1 VWRRLLALV
10 RKELLV
16 FLQDPRAR
24 IVVLAPPL
32 IQLVI
37 FAYAASFD
45 LDRVALGVLD
55 EDRTALSRALTAR
68 IAGAP
73 AFAVRM
79 LEREADI
86 RPAIDD
92 RRLIGVLRIREGFAG
107 DLLAGR
113 PARVQLLL
121 DGRQSNT
128 ALTVLG
134 YLQRIVADFR
144 PPAAAMAPA
153 PPRIEVRAWF
163 NPNLESRWYVV
174 PALVAMITM
183 VSVIGVTG
191 LAVARERE
199 LGTLEQLL
207 VTPLRPAEIALGKL
221 LPGVFI
227 GLLQAAFTV
236 AVAVRWFGVP
246 LRGDIAT
253 LVLALAVFALA
264 VAGVGLLISALARTQ
279 QQAMV
284 GLFFFTAPASILS
297 GFATPVANMPDWL
310 QLATLANPLRYMIA
324 VVRGVFLRGLGLA
337 ELWGQIW
344 PMAVIALSTLA
355 LAAVVFRRRLA

>member
-1 VWRRLLALV
+1 MWRRLFALV

-32 IQLVI
+32 IQLVV

-55 EDRTALSRALTAR
+55 RDRTALSRALVAR
-68 IAGAP
+68 IAGSP
-73 AFAVRM
+73 TFTVRM
-79 LEREADI
+79 LERQADI
-86 RPAIDD
+86 RRTIDD
-92 RRLIGVLRIREGFAG
+92 RRLIGVLHIREGFAG

-134 YLQRIVADFR
+134 YVQRIVADFR
-144 PPAAAMAPA
+144 PAAATVPAAS
-153 PPRIEVRAWF
+153 PRLEVRAWF

-199 LGTLEQLL
+199 LGTLEQLM

-221 LPGVFI
+221 VPGVLV
-227 GLLQAAFTV
+227 GLVEAALTT
-236 AVAVRWFGVP
+236 AVGVWWFGVP

-253 LVLALAVFALA
+253 LALALAVFSLA
-264 VAGVGLLISALARTQ
+264 VAGVGLLISAFSRTQ

-297 GFATPVANMPDWL
+297 GFATPIANMPDWL
-310 QLATLANPLRYMIA
+310 QLATLANPLRYMI
-324 VVRGVFLRGLGLA
+324 VVARGVFLRGLGFA
-337 ELWGQIW
+337 ELWEQIW
-344 PMAVIALSTLA
+344 PMAVIALVTLA
-355 LAAVVFRRRLA
+355 LAAVAFRRRVA